1 MKIHLIDPQT
11 AHDSALQKMKNSSPR
26 HLNSKQWVKLLTNFL
41 PDANKDGNQAILHSS
56 GVEIYYFST
65 L

>member
-1 MKIHLIDPQT
+1 MKIHLIAPQT
-11 AHDSALQKMKNSSPR
+11 AQDSTLQKMKNSSPR
-26 HLNSKQWVKLLTNFL
+26 HLNSKQWVKLQTNFL
-41 PDANKDGNQAILHSS
+41 FDPNKDGNQAILYSS